1 MEVDWVWHLVAGV
14 LFVVLMTAL
23 LMTAQHEWA
32 VVAAI
37 VGIFA
42 IVYLVGAAKSG

>member
-1 MEVDWVWHLVAGV
+1 MDWGWRLVAAV
-14 LFVVLMTAL
+14 LFVALMTAL

-42 IVYLVGAAKSG
+42 ILYLVGAAKSG

>member
-1 MEVDWVWHLVAGV
+1 MDWGWRLVAAV
-14 LFVVLMTAL
+14 LFVVIMTAL
-23 LMTAQHEWA
+23 LMTAQHELA

-42 IVYLVGAAKSG
+42 IVYLFGAARSG